1 MGKERRDNVDAICF
15 IDSIVVEKL
24 PLEKTFK
31 SNSRPVCSVEP
42 QMANVLPAKYGR
54 KSSNIY

>member
-15 IDSIVVEKL
+15 IDSIVVEKAS
-24 PLEKTFK
+24 K
-31 SNSRPVCSVEP
+31 SNARSVCSVEP
-42 QMANVLPAKYGR
+42 QMANILPTEYGR